1 MRLEVSASQSKNDI
15 EQNFT
20 GIEYLDGRPP
30 MSFYSSRQ
38 DVNHFDTVA
47 VGRLHAGADYEV
59 NGRTLLGAKLTYSLV
74 DDIADTGGLFPPPDA
89 RAEPRLHQ
97 SDHLRCHTWLV
108 AGRHAQAPA
117 RPLTRRCGLRGTG
130 ASGDSGICTVKEET
144 T

>member
-1 MRLEVSASQSKNDI
+1 MRMPAPGFEVTFGRELSRVRLEVSASQSKNDI

-59 NGRTLLGAKLTYSLV
+59 NGRTRLGAKLTYSLV
-74 DDIADTGGLFPPPDA
+74 DDITDTGVYSRHPMHEQNPDFTNRTTFDA
-89 RAEPRLHQ
+89 THGWSLAVTLKRRL
-97 SDHLRCHTWLV
+97 
-108 AGRHAQAPA
+108 GR
-117 RPLTRRCGLRGTG
+117 
-130 ASGDSGICTVKEET
+130 
-144 T
+144 